1 MWKSLA
7 VALVLA
13 IFVTPALV
21 NAQQEPAAKVVL
33 RPAAISSDDAAAYF
47 DARVAAVKVG
57 LKLTPEQEKT
67 WPAVEAAIRDMHQQ
81 QINRTNKYK
90 TVAAT
95 DPASARDPIVIMR
108 RRADMMADAA
118 AALKQFA
125 DIAEPF
131 YRSLDDAQKN
141 RLRVLLVGLNSRR

>member
-13 IFVTPALV
+13 IFAAPSSVG
-21 NAQQEPAAKVVL
+21 AQQESGTNPTV
-33 RPAAISSDDAAAYF
+33 RPAAMSSDDAAAYF

-57 LKLTPEQEKT
+57 LKLTSEQEKT
-67 WPAVEAAIRDMHQQ
+67 WQAVEAAIRDMHQQ

-90 TVAAT
+90 TVTAA

-108 RRADMMADAA
+108 RRADMMQETAA
-118 AALKQFA
+118 SLKQFA
-125 DIAEPF
+125 DVAEPF
-131 YRSLDDAQKN
+131 YKSLDDAQKN
-141 RLRVLLVGLNSRR
+141 RLRVLLVGLNRR